1 MTIVS
6 IFSGD
11 YCHADEVAQ
20 GVARELGC
28 ALLGSDLLDGAARR
42 SDLTAADLLRAMTGP
57 PFIFDRFTHKRERCL
72 AILREALAAA
82 LREDI
87 VCVGPVVHM
96 IPRGINHVLKV
107 CLSADPVYRADA
119 LAKASGVPP
128 PEARQMVKDTD
139 LRLAEWTQYLLNASP
154 WDKSLYDIKIPMDAQ
169 PVETAVKLICE
180 NARKAVLNATAESR
194 KAVDDF
200 RIATSAGLALA
211 QAGHLNKVECVAGSV
226 TVVVEEYVLSLDR
239 LESEIKEILSGV
251 AGVTVVSVKAGAHY
265 RPAAVF
271 APLEFELPSK
281 ILLVDDEKDFVLT
294 LSERLEMRDMAPV
307 VAYDGEQALSIL
319 QEEEPEVIVLDLK
332 MPGIDGMEVLR
343 RVKKE
348 HPAVE
353 VIILTGH
360 GNEKDRELCMR
371 LGAFA
376 YLEKPVDIETLSQN
390 MTAAYEKIRLRKP
403 GVETLPPP

>member
-11 YCHADEVAQ
+11 YCHADEVAR
-20 GVARELGC
+20 GVAHKLGC

-42 SDLTAADLLRAMTGP
+42 SGLTAADLLRAITGP
-57 PFIFDRFTHKRERCL
+57 PFAFDRFTHKRERCL

-96 IPRGINHVLKV
+96 IPRGINHVLRV

-119 LAKASGVPP
+119 LAKARGVPP
-128 PEARQMVKDTD
+128 LEARQMVKDAD

-180 NARKAVLNATAESR
+180 NARKAVLQATEESR
-194 KAVDDF
+194 MAVDDF
-200 RIATSAGLALA
+200 RIAAVAGSALA
-211 QAGHLNKVECVAGSV
+211 RAGHFNKVECVSGSV
-226 TVVVEEYVLSLDR
+226 TVVVEEYALSLER
-239 LESEIKEILSGV
+239 LEREFREILSG
-251 AGVTVVSVKAGAHY
+251 AGGGMMSVRAGAHY

-360 GNEKDRELCMR
+360 GNEKDRELCMQ

-376 YLEKPVDIETLSQN
+376 YLEKPVDIETLSLS
-390 MTAAYEKIRLRKP
+390 MTAAYEKIRSRKP
-403 GVETLPPP
+403 GVETPPPP

>member
-20 GVARELGC
+20 GVARKLGC

-42 SDLTAADLLRAMTGP
+42 SGLTAADLLRAMTGP
-57 PFIFDRFTHKRERCL
+57 PFAFDRFTHKRERCL

-119 LAKASGVPP
+119 LARARGVPP
-128 PEARQMVKDTD
+128 LEARQMVKDAD

-154 WDKSLYDIKIPMDAQ
+154 WDKSLYDIKIPMDVQ

-180 NARKAVLNATAESR
+180 NARKAVLQATEESR
-194 KAVDDF
+194 MAVDDF
-200 RIATSAGLALA
+200 RIAAVAGSALA
-211 QAGHLNKVECVAGSV
+211 RAGHFNKVECVSGSV
-226 TVVVEEYVLSLDR
+226 TVVVEEYALSLER
-239 LESEIKEILSGV
+239 IEREFREILSG
-251 AGVTVVSVKAGAHY
+251 AGVGMMSVRAGAHY
-265 RPAAVF
+265 RPPAVF

-360 GNEKDRELCMR
+360 GNEKDRELCMQ

-390 MTAAYEKIRLRKP
+390 MTAAYEKIRSRKP